1 MRFNCMFNCI
11 ILYFIELISSL
22 AIWMAMFTYQI
33 NRKLLPTYVY
43 AESNYTHYISVS
55 TRHGRRA
62 ILFSFESFFIV
73 RDTAV
78 KHPSRNTKLS
88 DFLIFERIHV
98 TIIAREAAGSL
109 CLISS
114 SVRWYNAAMRTR
126 IYVLWSLVSSNV

>member
-1 MRFNCMFNCI
+1 MFNCI
-11 ILYFIELISSL
+11 ILYFIKLISTL
-22 AIWMAMFTYQI
+22 AIWMAMFIYQI

-43 AESNYTHYISVS
+43 AESSYTHYISFYLTCRV
-55 TRHGRRA
+55 
-62 ILFSFESFFIV
+62 ILFSFASFFIV
-73 RDTAV
+73 HDTAV
-78 KHPSRNTKLS
+78 KHPSRNMKLS

-114 SVRWYNAAMRTR
+114 LIHWYNAAMRTR